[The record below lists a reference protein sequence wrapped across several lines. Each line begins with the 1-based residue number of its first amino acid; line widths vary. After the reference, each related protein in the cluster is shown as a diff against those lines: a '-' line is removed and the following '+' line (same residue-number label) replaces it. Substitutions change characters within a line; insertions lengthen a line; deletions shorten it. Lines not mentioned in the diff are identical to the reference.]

1 MTTTSERLL
10 QIAEQYDKKA
20 TALRIAAQE
29 LTMEQE
35 EVSPARL
42 GAAVAKARKN
52 GGGRAK
58 LQRRHALIREFMSD
72 GATHTV
78 ADVDTHLSSRHHLS
92 ASRNVLWLDLR
103 RLGAKSDPNVKF
115 GYRLSSSNGHNGHGR
130 TTKTAKS
137 TSKSKPPA
145 MRKGK
150 PARAV
155 WGTTLPLVLDVL
167 KQSSGPMPIKQL
179 SKEVRARGGGK
190 LTGIWN
196 YVQNG
201 MLTRTGGKKHHVYS
215 VGPNVGTPAT
225 MH

>member
-10 QIAEQYDKKA
+10 QIAEQFDKKA

-29 LTMEQE
+29 LTSEQ

-52 GGGRAK
+52 GGGGRAK
-58 LQRRHALIREFMSD
+58 MQRRHTLIREFMSD
-72 GATHTV
+72 GATHTL
-78 ADVDTHLSSRHHLS
+78 ADVDTHLSSRHHLR
-92 ASRNVLWLDLR
+92 ASRNVLWLDLKK
-103 RLGAKSDPNVKF
+103 LGAKTDPNVKF
-115 GYRLSSSNGHNGHGR
+115 GYRLASNGNGSNGHGR
-130 TTKTAKS
+130 TMKPAKA
-137 TSKSKPPA
+137 PA
-145 MRKGK
+145 TRKGK
-150 PARAV
+150 PIRAV
-155 WGTTLPLVLDVL
+155 WGTTLPLVIEVL
-167 KQSSGPMPIKQL
+167 KQSSNPMPIKQL

-201 MLTRTGGKKHHVYS
+201 MLTRTGGRKHHVYS
-215 VGPNVGTPAT
+215 IGPNVSSTPAT